1 MEIHRAEHRQNFT
14 VISNRLIKDN
24 RLSEKARLFLI
35 FVLSLPEDWN
45 FSVSGIA
52 VQFGKSP
59 GAIRRLL
66 RELEEHGY
74 LIRKQNRNE
83 EGLFEAGQFV
93 FYEEPVAGNHFSVS
107 GEMDNR
113 TRVTVDKA
121 LLNKERQITNQAIKK
136 DKPMQISP
144 DGLYGTLHNVRL
156 SAEELTK
163 LSQMIPDSY
172 EGLIEDLSVYI
183 GSKGDRYKS
192 HYGAI
197 LSWDRAQRK
206 KNRKGLKITVTKEMV
221 IDGNEDL
228 HGNADSCQ

>member
-14 VISNRLIKDN
+14 VISNHLIKDN

-66 RELEEHGY
+66 QELEEYGY
-74 LIRKQNRNE
+74 LIRRQNRNE

-93 FYEEPVAGNHFSVS
+93 FYEEPVAGYHFSVS

-113 TRVTVDKA
+113 TRVTVDKP

-136 DKPMQISP
+136 DKLVQISP

-156 SAEELTK
+156 SAEELEK
-163 LSQMIPDSY
+163 LAKMIPDSF

-192 HYGAI
+192 HYGTI

-206 KNRKGLKITVTKEMV
+206 KEQEGFEDYSYKG
-221 IDGNEDL
+221 DGY
-228 HGNADSCQ
+228 